1 MYCMYKEAMKY
12 ILPFLGLALVATC
25 AIAPVAHAQFVPDIE
40 TIEKARVLSATDLG
54 TEQLPGTDVSSR
66 VQLLTVEV
74 QSGAAKGEAV
84 TFRNNFTQLE
94 EGDLFYLRHLVSSTD
109 GTEFY
114 TVADPYRLHVLGIL
128 ALVFFAL
135 VCVFGGMQGI
145 RGLLS
150 LAGSLLLIF
159 YLLLPG
165 ISAGLPPV
173 AVAIG
178 IASLIIIVGS
188 YITHGFNRTTS
199 AAVFGMIGTVI
210 VTGLAAWY
218 VVYAAALS
226 GYSSEDSTY
235 LHFQSGGTIDLV
247 GVLLSGILI
256 GLLGILYDIA
266 IGQAVAVEELMRA
279 GSHLTK
285 KEVYLRALRIGKEH
299 IGALVNTLAIAY
311 VGASLP
317 LFLLLEYTTAS
328 PGYILNGEVLA
339 TEIVRIL
346 IGSSGLVLAVPVTTA
361 IAVYMISGKRE
372 SGPQEEHATIASH
385 HH

>member
-1 MYCMYKEAMKY
+1 MRY
-12 ILPFLGLALVATC
+12 ILSLSVAVLLLGAVLAPTAY
-25 AIAPVAHAQFVPDIE
+25 AQFVPDTE
-40 TIEKARVLSATDLG
+40 TIEKARVLSAEDQGL
-54 TEQLPGTDVSSR
+54 EQLPGTEVSSR
-66 VQLLTVEV
+66 AQTLTAEV
-74 QSGAAKGEAV
+74 LSGEQEGETV
-84 TFRNNFTQLE
+84 TFRNDFTQLE
-94 EGDLFYLRHLVSSTD
+94 QGDVFYLRHLVSPTD

-114 TVADPYRLHVLGIL
+114 SVADPYRLHVLGIL
-128 ALVFFAL
+128 AFVFLVLVFL
-135 VCVFGGMQGI
+135 FGGLQGM

-165 ISAGLPPV
+165 ISAGFPPV
-173 AVAIG
+173 TVAIG
-178 IASLIIIVGS
+178 VASLIIVVGS
-188 YITHGFNRTTS
+188 YVTHGFNRTTS
-199 AAVFGMIGTVI
+199 AAVIGMIGTVI

-218 VVYAAALS
+218 VVDAAALS
-226 GYSSEDSTY
+226 GYSSEDSAY

-247 GVLLSGILI
+247 GVLLASILI
-256 GLLGILYDIA
+256 GLLGVLYDIA

-317 LFLLLEYTTAS
+317 LFLLLEHTTAS

-361 IAVYMISGKRE
+361 IAVYLVSGKRG
-372 SGPQEEHATIASH
+372 SGPQEDARGTMHTH
-385 HH
+385 HN

>member
-1 MYCMYKEAMKY
+1 MKY
-12 ILPFLGLALVATC
+12 LFSFLGVMLLATSTVAP
-25 AIAPVAHAQFVPDIE
+25 IAHAQFVPDVE
-40 TIEKARVLSATDLG
+40 TIEKARVLSATDQG
-54 TEQLPGTDVSSR
+54 IEQLPGTDVSSR
-66 VQLLTVEV
+66 AQLLTVEV
-74 QSGAAKGEAV
+74 LSGAQEGETV
-84 TFRNNFTQLE
+84 TFRNDFTQLK
-94 EGDLFYLRHLVSSTD
+94 EGDLFYLRHLVSATD

-114 TVADPYRLHVLGIL
+114 TVADPYRLHILGIL

-135 VCVFGGMQGI
+135 VCVFGGLQGI

-165 ISAGLPPV
+165 ISAGFPPV
-173 AVAIG
+173 TVAIG
-178 IASLIIIVGS
+178 VASLIIVVGS

-199 AAVFGMIGTVI
+199 AAVIGMIGTVT

-226 GYSSEDSTY
+226 GYSSDDSTY

-247 GVLLSGILI
+247 GVLLASILI
-256 GLLGILYDIA
+256 GLLGVLYDIA

-317 LFLLLEYTTAS
+317 LFLLLEYTNAS

-361 IAVYMISGKRE
+361 IAVYMISGKRGN
-372 SGPQEEHATIASH
+372 GPQEEHATISSH

>member
-1 MYCMYKEAMKY
+1 MKY
-12 ILPFLGLALVATC
+12 LPFVLFVSLLLAPT
-25 AIAPVAHAQFVPDIE
+25 AHAQFVPDIE
-40 TIEKARVLSATDLG
+40 TIEKARTVSVTDQG
-54 TEQLPGTDVSSR
+54 IEQLPGTTVSTPS
-66 VQLLTVEV
+66 QMLTAEV
-74 QSGAAKGEAV
+74 LTGPQKGETV
-84 TFRNNFTQLE
+84 TFRNDFTQLKR
-94 EGDLFYLRHLVSSTD
+94 GDVFYLRHIVSPSE

-114 TVADPYRLHVLGIL
+114 SVADPYRLHVLLIL
-128 ALVFFAL
+128 GLVFVALVFL
-135 VCVFGGMQGI
+135 FGGLQGM

-150 LAGSLLLIF
+150 LAGSMLLIF

-165 ISAGLPPV
+165 ISMGLPPV

-178 IASLIIIVGS
+178 IASLIIVVGS

-199 AAVFGMIGTVI
+199 AAVIGMIGTVI

-218 VVYAAALS
+218 VVHAAALS
-226 GYSSEDSTY
+226 GYGSEDSAY
-235 LHFQSGGTIDLV
+235 LNFQSGGTIDLV
-247 GVLLSGILI
+247 GVLLGGILI
-256 GLLGILYDIA
+256 GLLGVLYDVA

-285 KEVYLRALRIGKEH
+285 KEVYLRALRIGREH

-361 IAVYMISGKRE
+361 IAVYMISRKKQ
-372 SGPQEEHATIASH
+372 SGPLEESRATMH
-385 HH
+385 PQHK